1 MGRVKSFSVLRTPAV
16 RDSVGIGVA
25 VGAAGLAFGTAAVAA
40 GLSPAQSVFLSLFM
54 FTGASQFALVGVIA
68 GGGSLVAGAAG
79 ALLLGAR
86 NTLYGLRL
94 ADVLGWRG
102 ARRALAAH
110 GVIDETTAVT
120 LAQPDRASA
129 RTAFVTTYAVLGGSW
144 VVATLAGAL
153 ATERVGDISA
163 FGLDA
168 VGPAVFLGLLWP
180 RLREGGA
187 RTWLVAGL
195 GAGLALAAAPFL
207 PSGVPVLLAASA
219 ALIALF
225 GPARESGQAAP
236 TARGDRSTSVRDGA
250 PSTGTGE
257 DAPNASSGA
266 GTPAASAV
274 DGPVAKGGRRSA
286 AEHGE
291 ARP

>member
-1 MGRVKSFSVLRTPAV
+1 M
-16 RDSVGIGVA
+16 GIGVA

-40 GLSPAQSVFLSLFM
+40 GLSPAQSVFMSLFM
-54 FTGASQFALVGVIA
+54 FTGASQFALVGVVA

-120 LAQPDRASA
+120 LVQPDRESA
-129 RTAFVTTYAVLGGSW
+129 RTAFVTTYAVLGSFW
-144 VVATLAGAL
+144 VATTLVGAL
-153 ATERVGDISA
+153 ATERVSDIGA

-168 VGPAVFLGLLWP
+168 VGPAIFLALLWP
-180 RLREGGA
+180 RLREGGG
-187 RTWLVAGL
+187 RTWLIAGA
-195 GAGLALAAAPFL
+195 GAGLALAATPLL
-207 PSGVPVLLAASA
+207 PAGVPVLLAASA
-219 ALIALF
+219 ALIALA
-225 GPARESGQAAP
+225 GPSADPPAP
-236 TARGDRSTSVRDGA
+236 TAA
-250 PSTGTGE
+250 EP
-257 DAPNASSGA
+257 ASGSGA
-266 GTPAASAV
+266 AS
-274 DGPVAKGGRRSA
+274 R
-286 AEHGE
+286 E

>member
-1 MGRVKSFSVLRTPAV
+1 MGAVKSFSLRSYLRSAAV
-16 RDSVGIGVA
+16 RDSMGIGVA

-40 GLSPAQSVFLSLFM
+40 GLSPAQSVFMSLFM
-54 FTGASQFALVGVIA
+54 FTGASQFALVGVVA

-120 LAQPDRASA
+120 LAQPDRESA
-129 RTAFVTTYAVLGGSW
+129 RTAFATTYAVLGSFW
-144 VVATLAGAL
+144 VVTTLVGAL
-153 ATERVGDISA
+153 ATERVSDIGA

-168 VGPAVFLGLLWP
+168 VGPAIFLALLWP
-180 RLREGGA
+180 RLREGGG
-187 RTWLVAGL
+187 RNWLIAGA
-195 GAGLALAAAPFL
+195 GAGLALAATPLL
-207 PSGVPVLLAASA
+207 PAGVPVLLAASA
-219 ALIALF
+219 ALIALA
-225 GPARESGQAAP
+225 GPSADPPAP
-236 TARGDRSTSVRDGA
+236 TAA
-250 PSTGTGE
+250 EP
-257 DAPNASSGA
+257 ASGSG
-266 GTPAASAV
+266 PAS
-274 DGPVAKGGRRSA
+274 R
-286 AEHGE
+286 E